1 MEMSRRAFCVSAI
14 GAGTAF
20 GLVGAQAASAQ
31 RSSKIKFYKNL
42 GPGHIGVR
50 ANQEQAVKYAAQYGF
65 DSITPSAG
73 PFLDKSA
80 GDIEQ
85 WLGQMRKSGIRYGSA
100 GLPVDFRRDEDRYQ
114 QGLGQMPKQARV
126 LKQLGVTRMATWILP
141 GDSEMTYLKNF
152 ERHRRRLRAASQVLQ
167 DNGIRLGLEFVGPRT
182 SRARKRFPFICTQ
195 HGMMEL
201 IEAIG

>member
-1 MEMSRRAFCVSAI
+1 M
-14 GAGTAF
+14 
-20 GLVGAQAASAQ
+20 
-31 RSSKIKFYKNL
+31 
-42 GPGHIGVR
+42 
-50 ANQEQAVKYAAQYGF
+50 KYAAQYGF

-114 QGLGQMPKQARV
+114 QGLGQLPKQARV

-152 ERHRRRLRAASQVLQ
+152 HPFSPADAAYPATKGQELHIL
-167 DNGIRLGLEFVGPRT
+167 DFFIAGP
-182 SRARKRFPFICTQ
+182 
-195 HGMMEL
+195 
-201 IEAIG
+201 